1 MSTLIPKIDLKNG
14 GSTPT
19 GAINRPFNEKLAEI
33 ISVKDFGA
41 IGNGITD
48 DTAAIQAA
56 IYYALAQ
63 STYYEV
69 EIRVDFPAGV
79 YNTTGTLT
87 IDGNGKAIVL
97 MGYGMA
103 EIAYSG
109 TGDCIHIGNES
120 SFGIM
125 PVEIHNLALIQTGTA
140 GTGNGLVVLQ
150 SAYSVFKNLNIRNFN
165 NGVLNQGSIGVIYDF
180 QGKGIFNCNYC
191 IVFDSYQPTGG
202 SLRFD
207 SNLCQLLN
215 CYIAANIQGVTIQP
229 KAGVLPSNAGGLIR
243 LQNVVFEGF
252 GASAQVAVQ
261 VITNGEVS
269 VLDEVTLDHCWF
281 EGYGAKLLNMNNAK
295 VHMTHCFIAQCNSQ
309 LIVLNDNTCELN
321 IEHCYGYFNDA
332 PPATGAIIEFGGTA
346 TSAVMSNVR
355 YSRNLFSDAPLIYT
369 NFPKNTLNATGN
381 QYERVQQSFIVQY
394 DAMYPIG
401 NNDSNYGLA
410 LELFTEANK
419 VFGLGWQVATVTFA
433 GNDGTGN
440 LGFAT
445 FKLYKVGAGFRTID
459 LSGTGATGYTLTN
472 ASASNST
479 CTFNNDGTGRWF
491 KMQGSWIRE
500 N

>member
-1 MSTLIPKIDLKNG
+1 MSLTKVSYSMID
-14 GSTPT
+14 
-19 GAINRPFNEKLAEI
+19 GATINVR
-33 ISVKDFGA
+33 DFGA
-41 IGNGITD
+41 VGDGVVD

-56 IYYALAQ
+56 IDFALAN
-63 STYYEV
+63 SVYYTKEFR
-69 EIRVDFPAGV
+69 IDFPTAT
-79 YNTTGTLT
+79 YKTTGTLR
-87 IDGNGKAIVL
+87 IDGNTKAIVL

-103 EIAYSG
+103 EIAYNG
-109 TGDCIHIGNES
+109 TGDCIYIGNDT
-120 SFGIM
+120 SFGVM

-140 GTGNGLVVLQ
+140 QTGNGLRVQ
-150 SAYSVFKNLNIRNFN
+150 HSAYSVFKNLNIRNFN

-180 QGKGIFNCNYC
+180 QGKGIYSCNYC
-191 IVFDSYQPTGG
+191 IVMNSSQPTGG
-202 SLRFD
+202 GLRFD

-215 CYIAANIQGVTIQP
+215 CYIAAKQYGVTIQP
-229 KAGVLPSNAGGLIR
+229 KTGVSPFNAGGLIR
-243 LQNVVFEGF
+243 LRNCVFEGF
-252 GASAQVAVQ
+252 DAGASAAVQ
-261 VITNGEVS
+261 VIANGEVS
-269 VLDEVTLDHCWF
+269 ELDEVLIDHCWF
-281 EGYGAKLLNMNNAK
+281 EGYGLKALNMTNAK
-295 VHMTHCFIAQCNSQ
+295 VHMTHCFITQCPGQ
-309 LIVLNDNTCELN
+309 VIVLNDNLCQLN
-321 IEHCYGYFNDA
+321 IEHCYGYFNDV
-332 PPATGAIIEFGGTA
+332 PPASGAIIEFGGTA
-346 TSAVMSNVR
+346 TAAVMSNVR
-355 YSRNLFSDAPLIYT
+355 WYRNLFSAAPLIYPS
-369 NFPKNTLNATGN
+369 FPLNTINSTGKPF
-381 QYERVQQSFIVQY
+381 ERVQQSFIVQY

-491 KMQGSWIRE
+491 KMQGSWVRE